1 MEILVI
7 LLLLTKIELR
17 NGLGYAPGYAFY
29 PFNQAEPVCII
40 CVPILPKFFL

>member
-7 LLLLTKIELR
+7 LFLLTKIELH
-17 NGLGYAPGYAFY
+17 NGLGYAFYA
-29 PFNQAEPVCII
+29 FNQAEPVCII